1 MRNNV
6 GQTAEGSSVG
16 EWPELRTGRLLLRG
30 WAPDDRVALAAINAD
45 PRVMEFIGEP
55 MTVELS
61 DAMADRIE
69 AKFEQQGFGLWAVEA
84 PGVSPFIGFV
94 GLNVPDFEAP
104 FMPAVEIGWR
114 LGVEFWGHGYA
125 SEAAR
130 AVLDYGFVV
139 VGLEE
144 IVAFTN
150 ERNVRSQRAMERIGM
165 VRDPHDDFEHPR
177 VPIGS
182 PLRPH
187 VLYRVRSAVA
197 NGDAQQTFR
206 AGNAS

>member
-1 MRNNV
+1 M
-6 GQTAEGSSVG
+6 G

-30 WAPDDRVALAAINAD
+30 WAPEDRVALAAINAD

-61 DAMADRIE
+61 DAMANRIE

-114 LGVEFWGHGYA
+114 LGVEFLGSRLRLGGR
-125 SEAAR
+125 AR
-130 AVLDYGFVV
+130 RA
-139 VGLEE
+139 GL
-144 IVAFTN
+144 
-150 ERNVRSQRAMERIGM
+150 
-165 VRDPHDDFEHPR
+165 
-177 VPIGS
+177 
-182 PLRPH
+182 
-187 VLYRVRSAVA
+187 RVRRR
-197 NGDAQQTFR
+197 R
-206 AGNAS
+206 ARRDCRLHE